1 MLDFDVFQDLELVYL
16 KTLKKEM
23 NMCDWEVT
31 SRDKASMVENPPG
44 QQSYNFLHQ
53 TKAYNCTH
61 CHYLLV
67 KGRSLYKSCQGDSVT
82 E

>member
-44 QQSYNFLHQ
+44 
-53 TKAYNCTH
+53 
-61 CHYLLV
+61 
-67 KGRSLYKSCQGDSVT
+67 
-82 E
+82 